1 MKLKEHP
8 EYHIFRNGAI
18 LSNPKSKFHK
28 PQFVKGWVNENGYI
42 RLGIKRKKYY
52 LHRLLASNFIPNP
65 HNYKEVDHI
74 NGDTLD
80 NRLENLRWA
89 DRYIQTQ
96 NTRVSKNN
104 KLGHKNIC
112 YDKKNKCYCFY
123 KGLNDIYYRKTFKTL
138 KEALCYKYIFTL
150 KMRAGLV

>member
-18 LSNPKSKFHK
+18 LSNPKSKFNK
-28 PQFVKGWVNENGYI
+28 PKFIKGWINENGYI
-42 RLGIKRKKYY
+42 RVAIKRKKYY

-80 NRLENLRWA
+80 NRLDNLRWA
-89 DRYIQTQ
+89 DRHIQTQ

-104 KLGHKNIC
+104 QLGIKNISPTRDGT
-112 YDKKNKCYCFY
+112 YTYSKEFN
-123 KGLNDIYYRKTFKTL
+123 GEIHRATFKTL
-138 KEALCYKYIFTL
+138 EHALNYKKYYED
-150 KMRAGLV
+150 GLI